1 MLSPMLDPILVVIA
15 LLALIGVGLPIFLAL
30 GLSGLLGLYMARGSM
45 AFFFAPSS
53 LFGQLNSFELIAL
66 PLFILMGNLLGAT
79 PVGASLFQAAVRWL
93 NWLRGSLAI
102 SSVGA
107 SAMFGAVSGVS
118 LAGVAAVGSIAVPQ
132 MLERGYSRSLAAG
145 SVVCAGALA
154 MLIPPSVPFIIYG
167 AVSSV
172 SVADLFI
179 GGIVPGIVLA
189 LALSLYIYIRVR
201 LHPEEAPAAPERFT
215 WRQRFVSLANIWHA
229 ALLVVAVLGSI
240 YSGLATPSEAAGIGA
255 FGAFLIA
262 TVVFR
267 ALSLRKCCEIFGT
280 TARISGAILLIIGC
294 AKIFG
299 DYLNMVRVP
308 QTLTELLTASS
319 LPAWAILLAIMLLLI
334 LLGMIV
340 DAVSLIVVTTPVL
353 LPLIEALGYD
363 PLWFGIVLVLNLEI
377 AVVTPPVGLNLYAL
391 RGVCPELSI
400 EEIIRSAL
408 PFVGV
413 QFLVLMLFVLFPSI
427 SLWLPNQ
434 M

>member
-1 MLSPMLDPILVVIA
+1 
-15 LLALIGVGLPIFLAL
+15 
-30 GLSGLLGLYMARGSM
+30 
-45 AFFFAPSS
+45 
-53 LFGQLNSFELIAL
+53 
-66 PLFILMGNLLGAT
+66 
-79 PVGASLFQAAVRWL
+79 
-93 NWLRGSLAI
+93 
-102 SSVGA
+102 
-107 SAMFGAVSGVS
+107 
-118 LAGVAAVGSIAVPQ
+118 
-132 MLERGYSRSLAAG
+132 
-145 SVVCAGALA
+145 

-201 LHPEEAPAAPERFT
+201 LDPTQAPASGQRFT
-215 WRQRFVSLANIWHA
+215 WRERWASLASIWHA

-240 YSGLATPSEAAGIGA
+240 YTGFTTPSEAAGIGA
-255 FGAFLIA
+255 VGALAIA
-262 TVVFR
+262 SLVFR
-267 ALSLRKCCEIFGT
+267 SLSWRKLLEILAS
-280 TARISGAILLIIGC
+280 TARISGTILLIIGC

-308 QTLTELLTASS
+308 QLVTEILTGSG
-319 LPAWAILLAIMLLLI
+319 LPNWAILLLLMVLLI

-353 LPLIEALGYD
+353 LPLILAMGYD
-363 PLWFGIVLVLNLEI
+363 PLWFGIILVLNLEI

-391 RGVCPELSI
+391 RGVCPQLSV

-408 PFVGV
+408 PFVAV
-413 QFLVLMLFVLFPSI
+413 QFLILLLFVLFPGL
-427 SLWLPNQ
+427 SLWLPSL

>member
-1 MLSPMLDPILVVIA
+1 MDPIVVLLV
-15 LLALIGVGLPIFLAL
+15 LIVLITVGAPIFLAL

-53 LFGQLNSFELIAL
+53 LFGQLNAFELIAL
-66 PLFILMGNLLGAT
+66 PLFILMGSFLGAT
-79 PVGASLFQAAVRWL
+79 PVGSSLFTAAVRWL

-132 MLERGYSRSLAAG
+132 MLDRGYSRSLAAG
-145 SVVCAGALA
+145 SVVSAGALA

-167 AVSSV
+167 SVASV

-179 GGIVPGIVLA
+179 GGIVPGILLA
-189 LALSLYIYIRVR
+189 LALSVFIYVRVR
-201 LHPEEAPAAPERFT
+201 LNPSEAPVSQERFT
-215 WRQRFVSLANIWHA
+215 WKQRWSSLANIWHA
-229 ALLVVAVLGSI
+229 ALLVFAVLGSI

-255 FGAFLIA
+255 LGAFLIA
-262 TVVFR
+262 TIVFR
-267 ALSLRKCCEIFGT
+267 SLSWAKFMEIVGT
-280 TARISGAILLIIGC
+280 TARISGAILLIMGC

-308 QTLTELLTASS
+308 QLLTGALISS
-319 LPAWAILLAIMLLLI
+319 GLPTWAILLAIMLLLI

-353 LPLIEALGYD
+353 LPLITALGYD
-363 PLWFGIVLVLNLEI
+363 PLWFGIIMVLNLEI

-391 RGVCPELSI
+391 RSVCPELRV

-408 PFVGV
+408 PFVIV
-413 QFLVLMLFVLFPSI
+413 QFLVLMLFVFVPSL
-427 SLWLPNQ
+427 SLWLPGL